1 MTDVKVLEE
10 LKRENLYLKEVQKQ
24 YRNYRNTVREML
36 MSGELKHKSTRVGE
50 VGLFSRPVIASD
62 GGVDW
67 YGEVTAEELIDGE
80 GLASLIGLTAG
91 VAQHSDAGWL
101 HVGLDGT
108 ELLIAKRTLRHSI
121 YWDQINAVNVVY
133 GNRTVEINGQL
144 YKVRLPKGANSDP
157 TVDAWGYDVPHSHGS
172 EWNRIFYRL
181 TNDTYIDAWNTKA
194 SEEPFVHLAQY
205 SESDLILDFR
215 VPEPNGSFSWCQETA
230 GSYRVIRGG
239 DGVSYL
245 YRPAPSYVSSYY
257 GWRPFLERV

>member
-108 ELLIAKRTLRHSI
+108 ELLIAKRPLRHTIS
-121 YWDQINAVNVVY
+121 WDHLNAVNAVY

-157 TVDAWGYDVPHSHGS
+157 TSTDAGWDVPHSHGS

-181 TNDTYIDAWNTKA
+181 TNDTYYDARNTKA
-194 SEEPFVHLAQY
+194 SEVPFVHLAQY
-205 SESDLILDFR
+205 SEVDLILDTR
-215 VPEPNGSFSWCQETA
+215 VPEPNGSFSWCQETT
-230 GSYRVIRGG
+230 GSDRVLRGHF
-239 DGVSYL
+239 GVSNL
-245 YRPAPSYVSSYY
+245 FRDTPSVTASRC